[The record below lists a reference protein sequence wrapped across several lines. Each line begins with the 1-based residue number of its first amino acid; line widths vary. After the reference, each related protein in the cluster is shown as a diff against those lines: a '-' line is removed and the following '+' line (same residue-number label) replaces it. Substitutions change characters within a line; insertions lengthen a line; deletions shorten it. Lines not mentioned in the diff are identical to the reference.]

1 MEDKVNREMIILG
14 EFVCVWIMNK
24 YDQKA
29 PYDILKE
36 SVVMK
41 KKSRK
46 HDLVLDEGKGLK
58 PWGPAERMKQAT

>member
-1 MEDKVNREMIILG
+1 
-14 EFVCVWIMNK
+14 
-24 YDQKA
+24 
-29 PYDILKE
+29 
-36 SVVMK
+36 MK

>member
-1 MEDKVNREMIILG
+1 
-14 EFVCVWIMNK
+14 MNK

-58 PWGPAERMKQAT
+58 P